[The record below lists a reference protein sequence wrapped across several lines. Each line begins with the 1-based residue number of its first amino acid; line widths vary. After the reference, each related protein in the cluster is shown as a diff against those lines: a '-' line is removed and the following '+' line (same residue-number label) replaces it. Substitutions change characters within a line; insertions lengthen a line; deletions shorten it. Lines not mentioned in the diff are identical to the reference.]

1 MKQVFETKLTV
12 RLYSTTLIGKLNA
25 IFQANPNRYQSRN
38 QLLTELL
45 ELGVKEKLK
54 ELPVIQQSNN
64 AGLSGEDT
72 AILKQLKTLIEEM
85 QIFNRQHIEGLLA
98 HLKMSERMA
107 SAIYNIL
114 IAISTDEPISLTQV
128 EKGYFDDIPLRFIV
142 FLDGLLS
149 VFSKDKSVDTEE
161 EDEESLVDE
170 GLNE

>member
-12 RLYSTTLIGKLNA
+12 RLYSTTLIGKLNS

-54 ELPVIQQSNN
+54 ELPDTLTQGKS
-64 AGLSGEDT
+64 AGMSADDA

-85 QIFNRQHIEGLLA
+85 QIYNRQHIGGLLA
-98 HLKMSERMA
+98 HLKMYERMA

-114 IAISTDEPISLTQV
+114 IAISTDEPISRTQV
-128 EKGYFDDIPLRFIV
+128 EKGYFDDIPIRFIA

-149 VFSKDKSVDTEE
+149 VLSKDKSVNTE
-161 EDEESLVDE
+161 EDEEYSGNE
-170 GLNE
+170 RLNG